1 MKNPERV
8 DRLRIALR
16 SNRWDLVICALPKN
30 VLLLTGYW
38 PVVGTGVA
46 IASSDGQIAL
56 LVPEDEEEL
65 AKSGWA
71 DEVHTFKPG
80 SLEELTSAAEAI
92 EDPLSNILKSYRTHR
107 LSIGFEAEET
117 SEPASYAAMH
127 LYGGQMRSVLQKT
140 LPKALLRPADSGL
153 ADLRATKT
161 TVELDRL
168 RTAGAIA
175 GRAFGSGAQHIKTG
189 ATEVETASHFRWPL
203 SANLANFPELR
214 RADGFAWCMSGANSA
229 LASGA
234 YARSRAKTIDPGD
247 LVLVHMNSYA
257 DGYWTDVTRTFT
269 MGKPDDR
276 QHRMYEAIAE
286 ARQAALSMIRPGV
299 KGSAVDSAARG
310 VLQAHGFGPHF
321 KHSTGHGIGFSA
333 IDANAKPR
341 LHPKSDDTL
350 ETGMVFNVEPAIYF
364 DGYGGIRH
372 CDMVTVTESG
382 AELLTPFLC
391 APDELILSE

>member
-16 SNRWDLVICALPKN
+16 NNRWDLVICALPKN

-65 AKSGWA
+65 AKRSWA
-71 DEVHTFKPG
+71 DEVHTFKPS
-80 SLEELTSAAEAI
+80 SLEKLTSAAEAVK
-92 EDPLSNILKSYRTHR
+92 DPLRKILTSYRSHR
-107 LSIGFEAEET
+107 LLVGFEAEET

-127 LYGGQMRSVLQKT
+127 LYGAQMRSVLQET
-140 LPKALLRPADSGL
+140 LPKASLRAADSGL

-161 TVELDRL
+161 AVELDCL
-168 RTAGAIA
+168 RTAGEIA
-175 GRAFGSGAQHIKTG
+175 GRAFTGGAQGIKTG
-189 ATEVETASHFRWPL
+189 TTEVEAASNFRRPL
-203 SANLANFPELR
+203 STNLADFPKLR

-234 YARSRAKTIDPGD
+234 YARSRAKAIDPGD
-247 LVLVHMNSYA
+247 LVLTHMNSYA

-269 MGKPDDR
+269 MGQPDER
-276 QHRMYEAIAE
+276 QRKMYEAIAE
-286 ARQAALSMIRPGV
+286 ARQAALSAIRPGV
-299 KGSAVDSAARG
+299 RGSAVDAAARD
-310 VLQAHGFGPHF
+310 VLTAHGFGPHF

-391 APDELILSE
+391 APDELVLSE